1 MSAGVWAP
9 GWRQQQIDSLR
20 AEGQGQPWDLIVI
33 GGGITGAGV
42 FREATRRGLKVL
54 LIERR
59 DFAWGT
65 SSRSSKMVHGG
76 LRYLASGK
84 FGLTRDAVR
93 ERQRLLEEAPGLVE
107 PLQFLMGH
115 YRGGFPGPFVF
126 NLLLN
131 LYDLMAGKRNHRFI
145 RSGVGDFLAPGM
157 EQNKLRGATQ
167 FADAVTDDARL
178 VLRVLHEANHE
189 GGVALNY
196 VAAEDILRAAGRVTG
211 VRLKDELSGDCFD
224 VHARVVINATG
235 AWTDELRARLGADAV
250 IRPLRGSH
258 LLLPSWRLPAAYS
271 ISFLHP
277 KDKRPVFVF
286 PWEGATVIGTTDLDH
301 QQDMQADARIT
312 QQEVDYLLEAVNAQ
326 FPGAH
331 IQESDVISSWS
342 GVRPVVAKAS
352 AKPGA
357 GGSTAEG
364 AVKPSDE
371 KREHSIWDDDGLI
384 SVAGGKLTTFRLIAL
399 DVLARAGDYLP
410 ALAASNP
417 ELEDAPTFRPPR
429 CGVAT
434 AAGNPLSSGQLRR
447 LRGRYGEAADAILQ
461 QLSSD
466 ARFADSLANTETL
479 YAELC
484 WILENEAVVHLEDLL
499 LRRTR
504 LGLLLANGAASLL
517 PTVQPLCQHILGWS
531 DERWHTELAAYTQ
544 LVEQYYSLPKRRAGS
559 PAPA

>member
-9 GWRQQQIDSLR
+9 GWREQQIDSLR
-20 AEGQGQPWDLIVI
+20 AEGQEQPWDLIVI

-115 YRGGFPGPFVF
+115 YKGGFPGPLVF
-126 NLLLN
+126 SLLLN

-326 FPGAH
+326 FPEAH
-331 IQESDVISSWS
+331 IQESDVLSSW
-342 GVRPVVAKAS
+342 
-352 AKPGA
+352 
-357 GGSTAEG
+357 
-364 AVKPSDE
+364 
-371 KREHSIWDDDGLI
+371 
-384 SVAGGKLTTFRLIAL
+384 
-399 DVLARAGDYLP
+399 
-410 ALAASNP
+410 
-417 ELEDAPTFRPPR
+417 
-429 CGVAT
+429 
-434 AAGNPLSSGQLRR
+434 
-447 LRGRYGEAADAILQ
+447 
-461 QLSSD
+461 
-466 ARFADSLANTETL
+466 
-479 YAELC
+479 
-484 WILENEAVVHLEDLL
+484 
-499 LRRTR
+499 
-504 LGLLLANGAASLL
+504 
-517 PTVQPLCQHILGWS
+517 
-531 DERWHTELAAYTQ
+531 
-544 LVEQYYSLPKRRAGS
+544 
-559 PAPA
+559 